1 VELDRIYSSIK
12 DLAEALGP
20 NGVNKDGTLNHLLKA
35 GAHALDGQG
44 QRGNQMIRQLSEAA
58 ATFGQGAGPLFDTVD
73 QLARFTDELATN
85 DRFVRA
91 FVEDLTGVSAT
102 LVSERQEIQKALA
115 AVADSVG
122 TVKTFVQ
129 SNRQA
134 LVTDVGKLTRLM
146 KTINSERDSI
156 DTALAVAPVA
166 INNLTLAYNNES
178 GTIGSRIGIQGQ
190 AWDSD
195 GFLCGVVQQSQM
207 PQASKDLACS
217 IFKKLLEPVEHN
229 VPAIPGSGQQHREQT
244 AVRSTTDD
252 SPSLSK
258 LLGGAS

>member
-1 VELDRIYSSIK
+1 
-12 DLAEALGP
+12 
-20 NGVNKDGTLNHLLKA
+20 
-35 GAHALDGQG
+35 
-44 QRGNQMIRQLSEAA
+44 
-58 ATFGQGAGPLFDTVD
+58 
-73 QLARFTDELATN
+73 
-85 DRFVRA
+85 VRA
-91 FVEDLTGVSAT
+91 FVKDLTGVSAS
-102 LVSERQEIQKALA
+102 LVSERKEIQKALA

-134 LVTDVGKLTRLM
+134 LVTDVEKLTKLM

-190 AWDSD
+190 LWDSD

-207 PQASKDLACS
+207 PQASKDLACT
-217 IFKKLLEPVEHN
+217 IFKKLLEPVEN
-229 VPAIPGSGQQHREQT
+229 NIPAIPGSGKQDNKQAGQVDDAAGTGRSEADAAGSSRQT

-252 SPSLSK
+252 SLPSRSCWEVRRDPPDPPPSRR
-258 LLGGAS
+258 GAAAQLVQVRRRLRPAAAPATRSTPATGSR